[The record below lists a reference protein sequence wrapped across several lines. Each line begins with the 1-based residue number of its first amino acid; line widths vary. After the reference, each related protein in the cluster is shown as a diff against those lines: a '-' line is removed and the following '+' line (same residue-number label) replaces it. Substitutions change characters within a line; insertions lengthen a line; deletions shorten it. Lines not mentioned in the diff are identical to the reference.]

1 MLKWVCSVK
10 PEDPTGNCII
20 SREGL
25 WDAFTIRNEPLRGKP
40 ASLKSV
46 VILLCRPGL
55 TVGKTV
61 AELGLLIAVGIMRLQ
76 NNRGGAQLPE
86 VR

>member
-10 PEDPTGNCII
+10 PEDPTRNCII
-20 SREGL
+20 SQEGL
-25 WDAFTIRNEPLRGKP
+25 KDAVSIRNEPLRGKP

-55 TVGKTV
+55 TVGKMGGR
-61 AELGLLIAVGIMRLQ
+61 AGLVNCSGDNETTKQ
-76 NNRGGAQLPE
+76 
-86 VR
+86 